1 MKATYEILEI
11 EIISFDDSDIIT
23 ASIIYDEDN
32 WEPEEE
38 EK

>member
-1 MKATYEILEI
+1 MKAIYEILEI
-11 EIISFDDSDIIT
+11 EIITFDDSDIIT
-23 ASIIYDEDN
+23 ASVTEEDN